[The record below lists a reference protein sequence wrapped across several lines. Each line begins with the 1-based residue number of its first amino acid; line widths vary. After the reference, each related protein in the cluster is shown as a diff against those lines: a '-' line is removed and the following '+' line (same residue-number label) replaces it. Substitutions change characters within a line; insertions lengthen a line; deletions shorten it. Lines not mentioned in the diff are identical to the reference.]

1 MKYIRSLR
9 LKSGELLAATLEAD
23 FSILD
28 FENLRYITL
37 HNPILYNSFKFLDP
51 HTDQVVDTISMS
63 PYNALTNDKAVII
76 QTSRIESI
84 NTLREGAAKRY
95 NAFVSNLDQ
104 YNRAGDEILNQQ
116 SEPVQAE
123 SESESDV
130 MDSILR
136 DLPDTKFFH

>member
-9 LKSGELLAATLEAD
+9 LKSGELLAATLEED

-37 HNPILYNSFKFLDP
+37 HNPILYTSFKFLDP
-51 HTDQVVDTISMS
+51 HTDQVVDTISMA
-63 PYNALTNDKAVII
+63 PYNALTNDRAVII

-104 YNRAGDEILNQQ
+104 YNKVGDEILNQQ
-116 SEPVQAE
+116 PQPAEPQSDSEDPDAFLMNLPE
-123 SESESDV
+123 S
-130 MDSILR
+130 
-136 DLPDTKFFH
+136 KFFH